1 MLSITK
7 DPLLWY
13 NVPIIYLKRGNDSLR
28 KITGRSKVMK
38 STLLLLIFLMRMET
52 IN

>member
-13 NVPIIYLKRGNDSLR
+13 NIPIIYLKRGNDSLR
-28 KITGRSKVMK
+28 KITGRSKNDKYAAFVDFFDDM
-38 STLLLLIFLMRMET
+38 L
-52 IN
+52 